1 MNLKNQLKFYL
12 QKDDLTAAQLS
23 KKSGVSKQVL
33 SLWLKGA
40 SPKNVQQVK
49 MVAEILKTSVDNLC
63 FGDGKEPKKKS
74 EFDSMSEDEWFSGQF
89 EIKIRRL
96 MK

>member
-12 QKDDLTAAQLS
+12 QEDDLTASQLA

-33 SLWLKGA
+33 SLWLNGA

-49 MVAEILKTSVDNLC
+49 QVAEILKTSVDNLC
-63 FGDGKEPKKKS
+63 FGEGKEPNRKS
-74 EFDSMSEDEWFSGQF
+74 DFESISDDEWLSGQF
-89 EIKIRRL
+89 EIKIRRI
-96 MK
+96 KR

>member
-12 QKDDLTAAQLS
+12 QNDDLTASQLS

-33 SLWLKGA
+33 SLWLNGA

-63 FGDGKEPKKKS
+63 FGVGKESEKKS
-74 EFDSMSEDEWFSGQF
+74 DFESMSDDEWFSGQF
-89 EIKIRRL
+89 EIKIRRI
-96 MK
+96 KK